1 MTVADALAVHLSFN
15 HLVYPTKAQARAL
28 KEAERVIGKCAE
40 EVAARFKQIPL
51 TGHAALE
58 GAHSSER

>member
-1 MTVADALAVHLSFN
+1 MTVAEALAVHLSFN

-40 EVAARFKQIPL
+40 EVAARFKQIP
-51 TGHAALE
+51 AA
-58 GAHSSER
+58 GQGPSEKSGP